1 MPTTKKTTKTK
12 KVKNDSFFDKTGNV
26 LKTIWS
32 YISTGRDYFWKGV
45 RFTLATGIFLI
56 VVFNIIGGLVSPL
69 WETEDKVDPTGK
81 VVVFSPRGVVVDQ
94 PPTPAP
100 AQWYSEIEGLSF
112 GAGPQPIYYPYQDM
126 LDYFEDF
133 KNDDRVSV
141 MIFDTAGL
149 GVSIVYALPI
159 AKKIKEAVDA
169 GKEIIIRT
177 DYMVSTD
184 YLLASGASEISTSTY
199 GIVDIQGFGGA
210 RQYLKN
216 FFEKFLITP
225 RIYAAGDFKTG
236 PESFLRDNMSEEA
249 KTNLAFYEPLWT
261 KWKNFVYENRG
272 IDMQWVADESF
283 KEIVAGKTTPRTA
296 ALDWGL
302 VDFQEEEEDFD
313 KRMIK
318 KYGASDEDEEKL
330 NVVYYRDYLASFE
343 EELPVN
349 STNEIKVVT
358 VEGTIMEGDVTY
370 GAAGSDGVVAMLKEA
385 HEDENTK
392 AIVLRVNSPGGSVVA
407 SDYMRWEIE
416 KAKEKGIPVIVSM
429 GTLAASGGYWIS
441 SLADK
446 IYAEPDTITG
456 SIGVYG
462 TLFSFEKIYD
472 WMGINYDGY
481 STTKYGAFDLTAMDW
496 PEEFTATFEAGI
508 DSIYVQFTTQ
518 TAEDRGLPIE
528 TVREIAKGRVYSGEM
543 ALEIGLVDELG
554 TLQDAIDHAVKV
566 AKLEDHKVEH
576 VIPPAPAPVNPFELP
591 QLIESFLKKETGFD
605 IQSRNIYNNIKIY
618 CLECETV
625 IQR

>member
-1 MPTTKKTTKTK
+1 MPKAKKTKKT
-12 KVKNDSFFDKTGNV
+12 DSFFDKAGNV
-26 LKTIWS
+26 LKTIWD

-45 RFTLATGIFLI
+45 RFTLATGIFLV
-56 VVFNIIGGLVSPL
+56 VVFNIVVSAISPL
-69 WETEDKVDPTGK
+69 WQMEDKVDPVGK

-94 PPTPAP
+94 PPTPA
-100 AQWYSEIEGLSF
+100 QTEWYTEIEGFSF
-112 GAGPQPIYYPYQDM
+112 GADSQPIFYPYQDM

-133 KNDDRVSV
+133 KNDDRVSA

-159 AKKIKEAVDA
+159 ARKIKEAVDA
-169 GKEIIIRT
+169 GKEIIVRT
-177 DYMVSTD
+177 DYMVTTD

-199 GIVDIQGFGGA
+199 GVVDIQGFGGA

-236 PESFLRDNMSEEA
+236 PETFLRDSMSEEA
-249 KTNLAFYEPLWT
+249 KVNLAFYEPLWA
-261 KWKNFVYENRG
+261 KWKNFVFDNRG
-272 IDMQWVADESF
+272 VDMQWIADESF
-283 KEIVAGKTTPRTA
+283 KEIIDGTTTQKTA
-296 ALDWGL
+296 FLDWGL
-302 VDFQEEEEDFD
+302 VDVQEEREDFD
-313 KRMIK
+313 KRMIEK
-318 KYGASDEDEEKL
+318 FGAAEDDEEEL
-330 NVVYYRDYLASFE
+330 NVVYYRDYLASFD

-349 STNEIKVVT
+349 SDNEIKVVT
-358 VEGTIMEGDVTY
+358 VEGTIMTGDVTY
-370 GAAGSDGVVAMLKEA
+370 GTAGSDGVVAMLKEA
-385 HEDENTK
+385 HEDEDTK

-416 KAKEKGIPVIVSM
+416 KAQEKGIPVIVSM

-446 IYAEPDTITG
+446 IYAEEDTITG

-481 STTKYGAFDLTAMDW
+481 STTKYGAFDFTAMDW
-496 PEEFTATFEAGI
+496 PEEFTNTFKAGI
-508 DSIYVQFTTQ
+508 DGIYVEFTTQ
-518 TAEDRGLPIE
+518 TAEDRNLPIE

-543 ALEIGLVDELG
+543 ALEIGLVDEIG
-554 TLQDAIDHAVKV
+554 TLHDAVDYAASV
-566 AKLEDHKVEH
+566 AELDDFKVEH

-591 QLIESFLKKETGFD
+591 SLINSFFEKEAGFD
-605 IQSRNIYNNIKIY
+605 LNSRNMYDNIRVY
-618 CLECETV
+618 CLECEA
-625 IQR
+625 ID

>member
-1 MPTTKKTTKTK
+1 MPKAKKTDKT
-12 KVKNDSFFDKTGNV
+12 DSFFDKAGNV
-26 LKTIWS
+26 LKTIWD

-45 RFTLATGIFLI
+45 RFTLATGIFLV
-56 VVFNIIGGLVSPL
+56 VVFNIVVSLISPL
-69 WETEDKVDPTGK
+69 WQMEDTVDPTGK
-81 VVVFSPRGVVVDQ
+81 VVVFSPRGVIVDQ

-100 AQWYSEIEGLSF
+100 TEWYSEIEGLNLSF
-112 GAGPQPIYYPYQDM
+112 GAGSQPLYYPYQDM
-126 LDYFEDF
+126 LEYFEDF
-133 KNDDRVSV
+133 KNDDRVST

-159 AKKIKEAVDA
+159 ARKIKEAVDA

-177 DYMVSTD
+177 DYMVTTD
-184 YLLASGASEISTSTY
+184 YLLASGASEISVPTY
-199 GIVDIQGFGGA
+199 GVIDIQGFGGA

-236 PESFLRDNMSEEA
+236 PESYLRDSMSEEA
-249 KTNLAFYEPLWT
+249 KVNLSFYEPLWA
-261 KWKNFVYENRG
+261 KWKNFVFDNRG
-272 IDMQWVADESF
+272 VDLQWIADESF
-283 KEIVAGKTTPRTA
+283 KEIIDGTTTTKNA

-302 VDFQEEEEDFD
+302 VDVMEERETFDERMIEKFGASEDDEEE
-313 KRMIK
+313 
-318 KYGASDEDEEKL
+318 L
-330 NVVYYRDYLASFE
+330 NAVYYRDYLASFE
-343 EELPVN
+343 EDLPVN
-349 STNEIKVVT
+349 SDNEIKVVT

-370 GAAGSDGVVAMLKEA
+370 GTAGSDGIVKMLKEA
-385 HEDENTK
+385 HEDEDTK

-416 KAKEKGIPVIVSM
+416 KAQEKGIPVVVSM

-446 IYAEPDTITG
+446 IYAEEDTITG

-472 WMGINYDGY
+472 WMGVNYDGY
-481 STTKYGAFDLTAMDW
+481 STTKYGAFDFTAMDW
-496 PEEFTATFEAGI
+496 PEEFTDTFKAGI
-508 DSIYVQFTTQ
+508 DGIYVQFTTQ

-554 TLQDAIDHAVKV
+554 TLHDAVDYAASLAELK
-566 AKLEDHKVEH
+566 DFKVEH

-591 QLIESFLKKETGFD
+591 SLVNSFFEKEAGFNLN
-605 IQSRNIYNNIKIY
+605 SRNMYDNIKVY
-618 CLECETV
+618 CLECEA
-625 IQR
+625 ID

>member
-1 MPTTKKTTKTK
+1 MPKAKKTKKT
-12 KVKNDSFFDKTGNV
+12 DSFFDKAGNV
-26 LKTIWS
+26 LKTIWD

-45 RFTLATGIFLI
+45 RFTLATGIFLV
-56 VVFNIIGGLVSPL
+56 VVFNIVVSLISPL
-69 WETEDKVDPTGK
+69 WQMEDKIDPTGK

-94 PPTPAP
+94 PPTPA
-100 AQWYSEIEGLSF
+100 QTEWYSEIEGLSF
-112 GAGPQPIYYPYQDM
+112 GADSQPIYYPYQDM

-133 KNDDRVSV
+133 KNDDRVSA

-159 AKKIKEAVDA
+159 AQKIKEAVDA

-177 DYMVSTD
+177 DYMITTD
-184 YLLASGASEISTSTY
+184 YLLASGASEISVPTY

-236 PESFLRDNMSEEA
+236 PESYLRDSMSEEA
-249 KTNLAFYEPLWT
+249 KVNLAFYEPLWA
-261 KWKNFVYENRG
+261 KWKNFVFDNRG
-272 IDMQWVADESF
+272 VDMQWIADESF
-283 KEIVAGKTTPRTA
+283 KEIIDGTTTQKTA
-296 ALDWGL
+296 FLDWGL
-302 VDFQEEEEDFD
+302 IDVQEEREAFD
-313 KRMIK
+313 ERMIEK
-318 KYGASDEDEEKL
+318 FGASEDDEEEL

-349 STNEIKVVT
+349 SDNEIKVVT
-358 VEGTIMEGDVTY
+358 VEGTIMEGDVTF
-370 GAAGSDGVVAMLKEA
+370 GTAGSDGVVAMLKEA
-385 HEDENTK
+385 HEDEDTK

-416 KAKEKGIPVIVSM
+416 KAQDKGIPVVVSM

-481 STTKYGAFDLTAMDW
+481 STTKYGAFDFTAMDW

-508 DSIYVQFTTQ
+508 DAIYVQFTTQ
-518 TAEDRGLPIE
+518 TAEDRNLPIE

-554 TLQDAIDHAVKV
+554 TLHDAVDHA
-566 AKLEDHKVEH
+566 ASLAELEEYKVEH
-576 VIPPAPAPVNPFELP
+576 VIPPAPEPVNPFELP
-591 QLIESFLKKETGFD
+591 SLIKSFFEKEAGFD
-605 IQSRNIYNNIKIY
+605 LNSRNMYDNIRIY
-618 CLECETV
+618 CLECEA
-625 IQR
+625 ID

>member
-1 MPTTKKTTKTK
+1 MPKAKKTKKT
-12 KVKNDSFFDKTGNV
+12 DSFFDKAGNI
-26 LKTIWS
+26 LKTIWD

-45 RFTLATGIFLI
+45 RFTLATGIFLV
-56 VVFNIIGGLVSPL
+56 VVFNIVVSLISPL
-69 WETEDKVDPTGK
+69 WQIEDKIDPTGK

-94 PPTPAP
+94 PPTPA
-100 AQWYSEIEGLSF
+100 QTEWYSEIEGLSF
-112 GAGPQPIYYPYQDM
+112 GADSQPIYYPYQDM

-133 KNDDRVSV
+133 KNDDRVSA

-159 AKKIKEAVDA
+159 AQKIKEAVDA

-177 DYMVSTD
+177 DYMITTD
-184 YLLASGASEISTSTY
+184 YLLASGASEISVPTY

-236 PESFLRDNMSEEA
+236 PESYLRDSMSEEA
-249 KTNLAFYEPLWT
+249 KVNLAFYQPLWA
-261 KWKNFVYENRG
+261 KWKNFVFENRG
-272 IDMQWVADESF
+272 VDMQWIADESF
-283 KEIVAGKTTPRTA
+283 KEIIDGTTTQKTA
-296 ALDWGL
+296 FLDWGL
-302 VDFQEEEEDFD
+302 VDVQEEREAFD
-313 KRMIK
+313 ERMIEK
-318 KYGASDEDEEKL
+318 FGASEDDEEEL
-330 NVVYYRDYLASFE
+330 NVIYYRDYLASFE

-349 STNEIKVVT
+349 SKNEVKVVT
-358 VEGTIMEGDVTY
+358 VEGTIMEGDVTF
-370 GAAGSDGVVAMLKEA
+370 GTAGSDGVVAMLKEA
-385 HEDENTK
+385 HEDEDTK

-416 KAKEKGIPVIVSM
+416 KAQEKGIPVVVSM

-481 STTKYGAFDLTAMDW
+481 STTKYGAFDFTAMDW

-508 DSIYVQFTTQ
+508 DNIYVQFTTQ
-518 TAEDRGLPIE
+518 TAEDRNLPIE

-554 TLQDAIDHAVKV
+554 TLHDAVDHAASLAELDEYKV
-566 AKLEDHKVEH
+566 DHVL
-576 VIPPAPAPVNPFELP
+576 PPAPAPVNPFELP
-591 QLIESFLKKETGFD
+591 SLIKSFFEKEAGFNLN
-605 IQSRNIYNNIKIY
+605 SRNMYDNIRIY
-618 CLECETV
+618 CLECEA
-625 IQR
+625 ID

>member
-1 MPTTKKTTKTK
+1 MPKAKKTKKT
-12 KVKNDSFFDKTGNV
+12 DSFFDKAGNV
-26 LKTIWS
+26 LKTIWD

-45 RFTLATGIFLI
+45 RFTLATGIFLV
-56 VVFNIIGGLVSPL
+56 VVFNIVVSAISPL
-69 WETEDKVDPTGK
+69 WQMEDKVDPVGK

-94 PPTPAP
+94 PPTPA
-100 AQWYSEIEGLSF
+100 QTEWYTEIEGFSF
-112 GAGPQPIYYPYQDM
+112 GADSQPIFYPYQDM

-133 KNDDRVSV
+133 KNDDRVSA

-159 AKKIKEAVDA
+159 ARKIKEAVDA
-169 GKEIIIRT
+169 GKEIIVRT
-177 DYMVSTD
+177 DYMVTTD

-199 GIVDIQGFGGA
+199 GVVDIQGFGGA

-236 PESFLRDNMSEEA
+236 PETFLRDSMSEEA
-249 KTNLAFYEPLWT
+249 KVNLAFYEPLWA
-261 KWKNFVYENRG
+261 KWKNFVFDNRG
-272 IDMQWVADESF
+272 VDMQWIADESF
-283 KEIVAGKTTPRTA
+283 KEIIDGTTTQKTA
-296 ALDWGL
+296 FLDWGL
-302 VDFQEEEEDFD
+302 VDVQEEREDFD
-313 KRMIK
+313 KRMIEK
-318 KYGASDEDEEKL
+318 FGAAEDDEEEL
-330 NVVYYRDYLASFE
+330 NVVYYRDYLASFD

-349 STNEIKVVT
+349 SDNEIKVVT
-358 VEGTIMEGDVTY
+358 VEGTIMTGDVTY
-370 GAAGSDGVVAMLKEA
+370 GTAGSDGVVAMLKEA
-385 HEDENTK
+385 HEDEDTK

-416 KAKEKGIPVIVSM
+416 KAQEKGIPVIVSM

-446 IYAEPDTITG
+446 IYAEEDTITG

-481 STTKYGAFDLTAMDW
+481 STPKYGAFDFTAMDW
-496 PEEFTATFEAGI
+496 PEEFTNTFKAGI
-508 DSIYVQFTTQ
+508 DGIYVEFTTQ
-518 TAEDRGLPIE
+518 TAEDRNLPIE

-543 ALEIGLVDELG
+543 ALEIGLVDEIG
-554 TLQDAIDHAVKV
+554 TLHDAVDYAASV
-566 AKLEDHKVEH
+566 AELDDFKVEH

-591 QLIESFLKKETGFD
+591 SLINSFFEKEAGFD
-605 IQSRNIYNNIKIY
+605 LNSRNMYDNIRVY
-618 CLECETV
+618 CLECEA
-625 IQR
+625 ID

>member
-1 MPTTKKTTKTK
+1 MPKAKKTDKT
-12 KVKNDSFFDKTGNV
+12 DSFFDKAGNV
-26 LKTIWS
+26 LKTIWD

-45 RFTLATGIFLI
+45 RFTLATGIFLV
-56 VVFNIIGGLVSPL
+56 VVFNIVVSLISPL
-69 WETEDKVDPTGK
+69 WQMEDTVDPTGK
-81 VVVFSPRGVVVDQ
+81 VVVFSPRGVIVDQ

-100 AQWYSEIEGLSF
+100 TEWYSEIEGLNLSF
-112 GAGPQPIYYPYQDM
+112 GAGSQPLYYPYQDM
-126 LDYFEDF
+126 LEYFEDF
-133 KNDDRVSV
+133 KNDDRVST

-159 AKKIKEAVDA
+159 ARKIKEAVDA

-177 DYMVSTD
+177 DYMVTTD
-184 YLLASGASEISTSTY
+184 YLLASGASEISVPTY
-199 GIVDIQGFGGA
+199 GVIDIQGFGGA

-236 PESFLRDNMSEEA
+236 PESYLRDSMSEEA
-249 KTNLAFYEPLWT
+249 KVNLSFYEPLWA
-261 KWKNFVYENRG
+261 KWKNFVFDNRG
-272 IDMQWVADESF
+272 VDLQWIADESF
-283 KEIVAGKTTPRTA
+283 KEIIDGTTTTKNA

-302 VDFQEEEEDFD
+302 VDVMEERETFDERMIEKFGASEDDEEE
-313 KRMIK
+313 
-318 KYGASDEDEEKL
+318 L
-330 NVVYYRDYLASFE
+330 NAVYYRDYLASFE
-343 EELPVN
+343 EDLPVN
-349 STNEIKVVT
+349 SDNEIKVVT

-370 GAAGSDGVVAMLKEA
+370 GTAGSDGIVKMLKEA
-385 HEDENTK
+385 HEDEDTK

-416 KAKEKGIPVIVSM
+416 KAQEKGIPVVVSM

-446 IYAEPDTITG
+446 IYAEEDTITG

-472 WMGINYDGY
+472 WMGVNYDGY
-481 STTKYGAFDLTAMDW
+481 STTKYGAFDFTAMDW
-496 PEEFTATFEAGI
+496 PEEFTDTFKAGI
-508 DSIYVQFTTQ
+508 DGIYVQFTTQ

-554 TLQDAIDHAVKV
+554 TLHDAVDYA
-566 AKLEDHKVEH
+566 ASLAELEDFKVEH

-591 QLIESFLKKETGFD
+591 SLINSLFEKEAGFNLN
-605 IQSRNIYNNIKIY
+605 SRNMYDNIKVY
-618 CLECETV
+618 CLECEV
-625 IQR
+625 ID

>member
-1 MPTTKKTTKTK
+1 MPKAKKTDKT
-12 KVKNDSFFDKTGNV
+12 DSFFDKAGNV
-26 LKTIWS
+26 LKTIWD

-45 RFTLATGIFLI
+45 RFTLATGIFLV
-56 VVFNIIGGLVSPL
+56 VVFNIVVSLISPL
-69 WETEDKVDPTGK
+69 WQMEDTVDPTGK
-81 VVVFSPRGVVVDQ
+81 VVVFSPRGVIVDQ

-100 AQWYSEIEGLSF
+100 TEWYSEIEGLNLSF
-112 GAGPQPIYYPYQDM
+112 GAGSQPLYYPYQDM
-126 LDYFEDF
+126 LEYFEDF
-133 KNDDRVSV
+133 KNDDRVST

-159 AKKIKEAVDA
+159 ARKIKEAVDA

-177 DYMVSTD
+177 DYMITTD
-184 YLLASGASEISTSTY
+184 YLLASGASEISVPTY
-199 GIVDIQGFGGA
+199 GVIDIQGFGGA

-236 PESFLRDNMSEEA
+236 PESYLRDSMSEEA
-249 KTNLAFYEPLWT
+249 KVNLSFYEPLWA
-261 KWKNFVYENRG
+261 KWKNFVFDNRG
-272 IDMQWVADESF
+272 VDLQWIADESF
-283 KEIVAGKTTPRTA
+283 KEIIDGTTTTKNA

-302 VDFQEEEEDFD
+302 VDVMEEREAFDERMIEKFGASEDDEEE
-313 KRMIK
+313 
-318 KYGASDEDEEKL
+318 L
-330 NVVYYRDYLASFE
+330 NAVYYRDYLASFE
-343 EELPVN
+343 EDLPVN
-349 STNEIKVVT
+349 SDNEIKVVT

-370 GAAGSDGVVAMLKEA
+370 GTAGSDGIVKMLKEA
-385 HEDENTK
+385 HEDEDTK

-416 KAKEKGIPVIVSM
+416 KAQEKGIPVVVSM

-446 IYAEPDTITG
+446 IYAEEDTITG

-481 STTKYGAFDLTAMDW
+481 STTKYGAFDFTAMDW
-496 PEEFTATFEAGI
+496 PEEFTDTFKAGI
-508 DSIYVQFTTQ
+508 DGIYVQFTTQ

-554 TLQDAIDHAVKV
+554 TLHDAVDYA
-566 AKLEDHKVEH
+566 ASLAELEDFKVEH

-591 QLIESFLKKETGFD
+591 SLINSFFEKEAGFNLN
-605 IQSRNIYNNIKIY
+605 SRNMYDNIKVY
-618 CLECETV
+618 CLECEA
-625 IQR
+625 ID

>member
-1 MPTTKKTTKTK
+1 MPKAKKTKKT
-12 KVKNDSFFDKTGNV
+12 DSFFDKAGNV
-26 LKTIWS
+26 LKTIWD

-45 RFTLATGIFLI
+45 RFTLATGIFLV
-56 VVFNIIGGLVSPL
+56 VVFNIVVSAISPL
-69 WETEDKVDPTGK
+69 WQMEDKVDPVGK

-94 PPTPAP
+94 PPTPA
-100 AQWYSEIEGLSF
+100 QTEWYTEIEGFSF
-112 GAGPQPIYYPYQDM
+112 GADSQPIFYPYQDM

-133 KNDDRVSV
+133 KNDDRVSA

-159 AKKIKEAVDA
+159 AQKIKEAVDA
-169 GKEIIIRT
+169 GKEIIVRT
-177 DYMVSTD
+177 DYMVTTD

-199 GIVDIQGFGGA
+199 GVVDIQGFGGA

-236 PESFLRDNMSEEA
+236 PESFLRDSMSEEA
-249 KTNLAFYEPLWT
+249 KVNLAFYEPLWA
-261 KWKNFVYENRG
+261 KWKNFVFDNRG
-272 IDMQWVADESF
+272 VDMQWIADESF
-283 KEIVAGKTTPRTA
+283 KEIIDGTTTQKTA
-296 ALDWGL
+296 FLDWGL
-302 VDFQEEEEDFD
+302 VDVQEEREDFD
-313 KRMIK
+313 KRMIEK
-318 KYGASDEDEEKL
+318 FGAAEDDEEEL
-330 NVVYYRDYLASFE
+330 NVVYYRDYLASFD

-349 STNEIKVVT
+349 SDNEIKVVT
-358 VEGTIMEGDVTY
+358 VEGTIMAGDVTY
-370 GAAGSDGVVAMLKEA
+370 GTAGSDGVVAMLKEA
-385 HEDENTK
+385 HEDEDTK

-416 KAKEKGIPVIVSM
+416 KAQEKGIPVIVSM

-446 IYAEPDTITG
+446 IYAEEDTITG

-481 STTKYGAFDLTAMDW
+481 STTKYGAFDFTAMDW
-496 PEEFTATFEAGI
+496 PEEFTNTFKAGI
-508 DSIYVQFTTQ
+508 DGIYVEFTTQ
-518 TAEDRGLPIE
+518 TAEDRNLPIE

-543 ALEIGLVDELG
+543 ALEIGLVDEIG
-554 TLQDAIDHAVKV
+554 TLHDAVDYAASV
-566 AKLEDHKVEH
+566 AELDDFKVEH

-591 QLIESFLKKETGFD
+591 SLINSFFEKEAGFD
-605 IQSRNIYNNIKIY
+605 LNSRNMYDNIRVY
-618 CLECETV
+618 CLECEA
-625 IQR
+625 ID